1 MIVYCIDRESDG
13 EPVGE
18 AESPSGVLDLIER
31 AGPGSYRVHKY
42 LVPYG
47 VPKLVSCVASG
58 VATNVAGIA
67 TDLRP
72 GQRHPLRADGGIVEL
87 RLRSS
92 RRA

>member
-58 VATNVAGIA
+58 VATNVAGI
-67 TDLRP
+67 
-72 GQRHPLRADGGIVEL
+72 
-87 RLRSS
+87 RLTYDQGSDIHCERTVGSLN
-92 RRA
+92 